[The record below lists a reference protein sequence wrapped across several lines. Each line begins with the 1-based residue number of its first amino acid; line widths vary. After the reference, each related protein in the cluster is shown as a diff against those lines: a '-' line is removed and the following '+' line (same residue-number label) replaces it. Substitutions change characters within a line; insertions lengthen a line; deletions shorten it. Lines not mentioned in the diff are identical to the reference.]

1 MYTDGEEYLS
11 VIGTNVFMNF
21 VESIQAEGIILE
33 RKPMGSDTKPKTS
46 IVIEIEKDN
55 PNKDLDALDIE
66 IPVLTP
72 RIYREYKNLADL
84 DVSTFGH
91 NTVTY
96 QNFSEEEQ
104 RKIVFKDITTNT
116 VTHTTVLDIARIADY
131 RNVVGYF
138 AKTIMDDLCLVS
150 SYDVLYGKVKI
161 FIQNHLFGQS
171 VDLESINTLRNLSE
185 LAATKT
191 LLESFK
197 IAINALTVQDRGAA
211 EVRDTIRLR
220 ETRPFFMKDQG
231 YIIPKKSIF
240 NRITGDSNLEL
251 AFAGFLEN
259 CTDVQSYAKNYL
271 AVRFKVDY
279 VKSDG
284 SISNYYPDFIVK
296 LKDGRVFVVETKGL
310 RDLDVPLKMKRLRQ
324 WCEDINAAQ
333 ETMIFD
339 FIYID
344 EEGFQRYRP
353 SSFAQLVESFREYQ

>member
-11 VIGTNVFMNF
+11 VVGTNAFMDF
-21 VESIQAEGIILE
+21 VESIKAEGVILE

-66 IPVLTP
+66 IPILTP

-104 RKIVFKDITTNT
+104 RKIVFTDITTNM
-116 VTHTTVLDIARIADY
+116 VTHTTVLDTAGIADY

-138 AKTIMDDLCLVS
+138 AKTIIEDLRLVS
-150 SYDVLYGKVKI
+150 GYNVLYGKIKI
-161 FIQNHLFGQS
+161 FIQRYLFGQS
-171 VDLESINTLRNLSE
+171 VDLENANTLRNLSD
-185 LAATKT
+185 LAVTKT
-191 LLESFK
+191 LVESFK
-197 IAINALTVQDRGAA
+197 TAINALTVQDRGAA
-211 EVRDTIRLR
+211 EARDTIRLR

-231 YIIPKKSIF
+231 YIMPKKSIF
-240 NRITGDSNLEL
+240 NCITGGSNLEL
-251 AFAGFLEN
+251 AFAEFLEN

-271 AVRFKVDY
+271 AVRFKIDY

-284 SISNYYPDFIVK
+284 SVSNYYPDFIVK

-310 RDLDVPLKMKRLRQ
+310 KDLDIPLKMKRLRQ
-324 WCEDINAAQ
+324 WCEDVNAAQ
-333 ETMIFD
+333 ETTTFD
-339 FIYID
+339 FIYIN
-344 EEGFQRYRP
+344 EEGFQRYTL
-353 SSFAQLVESFREYQ
+353 SSFGQLTENFREYQ